1 MNIQFWAS
9 DRYSYLSL
17 MKIIETLNPTTF
29 TEHEQYVPFSIIS
42 QDERFGIIDGSGH
55 VVCPCICEF
64 IKFGMPSCIAR
75 VQYKGLEFIVDR
87 HSNWGT
93 FLFFW
98 EEWGIP
104 IDFSIPFVLVVA
116 SFDLFL
122 FHNRRLSC
130 DMSEEDMKVIYDEF
144 TQIVKEHN
152 SIIKREHV
160 LSMTDNH
167 EVKEYI
173 DKSASLL
180 TKVLT

>member
-1 MNIQFWAS
+1 MQ
-9 DRYSYLSL
+9 
-17 MKIIETLNPTTF
+17 MIIDTLDPNTLTK
-29 TEHEQYVPFSIIS
+29 HEQYVPFSIIS
-42 QDERFGIIDGSGH
+42 QDERYGIIDGSGH

-64 IKFGMPSCIAR
+64 IKFGMPSYIAR

-104 IDFSIPFVLVVA
+104 IDLSIPFVLVVA

-173 DKSASLL
+173 EKSASLL
-180 TKVLT
+180 TEPQQNFSF